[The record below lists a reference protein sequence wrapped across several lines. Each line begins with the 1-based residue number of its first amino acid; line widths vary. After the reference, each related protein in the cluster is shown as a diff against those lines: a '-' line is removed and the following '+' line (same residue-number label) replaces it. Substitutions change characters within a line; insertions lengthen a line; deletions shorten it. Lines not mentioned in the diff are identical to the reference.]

1 MTSYRNQMLSN
12 IQSHRQDL
20 LQMSQK
26 TTVTN
31 KKTNGHAKIGYE
43 NDTYCGQSKVQYS
56 PENKE
61 NPDGEYQEPFA
72 SSKTRKTQKLGKEA
86 YNRDS
91 SAKK

>member
-1 MTSYRNQMLSN
+1 MTSYRNQMFSN

-31 KKTNGHAKIGYE
+31 KITNGHAKIGYE
-43 NDTYCGQSKVQYS
+43 NDTYFSKARAQYS

-61 NPDGEYQEPFA
+61 NPDGEYLEPFA
-72 SSKTRKTQKLGKEA
+72 SS
-86 YNRDS
+86 
-91 SAKK
+91 